1 MEGDTEKGR
10 VQQRDQHRGDSRLQK
25 AAGCGSR
32 QTQDGAGHERT
43 QVQDHLVVLHPRDHR
58 GLLAC
63 VLHAETV
70 SRPDGTVTR

>member
-10 VQQRDQHRGDSRLQK
+10 VQQYDQHRGDSYLKK
-25 AAGCGSR
+25 AAGCRSG
-32 QTQDGAGHERT
+32 QAQDGAGHERS

-63 VLHAETV
+63 VLHAGTV